1 MAPRRRSTST
11 DLVYDKILQKIMSEH
26 LQPGSPLREERIAE
40 EFGVS
45 ATPVREAFRRLE
57 YEGWLQRF
65 PYRGCVLHKFSRDEL
80 CEIYALRG
88 MLEGLAA
95 AAAARRATAREIE
108 AIRCAV
114 DNERA
119 YIDAETSSGGKTAFS
134 PSLESDIDF
143 HRAVASAAG
152 NKLLLQ
158 RLSTLNA
165 QVSVAFLVAY
175 ALMSPVEEL
184 ERVHAEHKMILG
196 AIERRWSDAAELLMR
211 RHIGDASPRM
221 LIAEPPPESES
232 RRRTEKR
239 CASAGH
245 EK

>member
-26 LQPGSPLREERIAE
+26 LQPGTPLREERIAE

-65 PYRGCVLHKFSRDEL
+65 PYCGCVLHKYSRDEL
-80 CEIYALRG
+80 REVYALRQ

-108 AIRCAV
+108 AIRRAV

-119 YIDAETSSGGKTAFS
+119 YIDAETSGGKTEFS
-134 PSLESDIDF
+134 PSFESDIDF
-143 HRAVASAAG
+143 HRAVASASG
-152 NKLLLQ
+152 NKLLIQ

-165 QVSVAFLVAY
+165 QISVTFLVAC
-175 ALMSPVEEL
+175 ALMSSSEEL
-184 ERVHAEHKMILG
+184 ERVHTEHKMILG
-196 AIERRWSDAAELLMR
+196 AIERRWSDAAEFLMR

-221 LIAEPPPESES
+221 LIAEAPPESVN
-232 RRRTEKR
+232 RRTEKH
-239 CASAGH
+239 CAPAGH